1 MRSRILSISRTSI
14 PYVKDLRGI
23 AGSVTGCILMQQLD
37 YWFERKP
44 QGFYKFMRPSPKSP
58 GYSAGDSWAEELGF
72 SVDEF
77 RSAFDRIGVRY
88 KTKTHYREANAR
100 GEAFT
105 QSGIE
110 LFYCSYYDKQKNTT
124 FYFRNH
130 PRLDAELD
138 SLCRVPG
145 DGNPNLPEMEI
156 PISGDGKSQ
165 SPRDGK
171 SQSPLYTE
179 ITNRDHGKRTPI
191 VPQGG
196 LDTAPSALALGGEAN
211 QPASPQPADSTPV
224 EVVASSVKGRGSAR
238 RDRIAEVFELGRTAL
253 DVRRFHGQYRML
265 CNMVGAAPGALSKAQ
280 QAAASCWDRGEV
292 PQGFEAGLAAFI
304 WVKAAEAGAGHSCLA
319 IPTFANFIENPHYG
333 EDAIA
338 RQVMLQQHPEL
349 ANPKTA
355 KKAFEQHQV
364 ERAMSDWVNQPCEPD
379 VAPSGPQPMSEAEEQ
394 RRHQQRI
401 ANLDLSAIP
410 APPSPWSKP

>member
-1 MRSRILSISRTSI
+1 MLSHFDREGIIWRCHAPPSQKLLMLALNSFVDGEGKCYPGVERLAQMMGASTATVKRAIRELESGGVINRQSRRAGGKQTSNLYTVDFGKISSSFCT
-14 PYVKDLRGI
+14 PEV
-23 AGSVTGCILMQQLD
+23 
-37 YWFERKP
+37 
-44 QGFYKFMRPSPKSP
+44 
-58 GYSAGDSWAEELGF
+58 SAAQNEP
-72 SVDEF
+72 
-77 RSAFDRIGVRY
+77 RSAAQNEPRSAAHFD
-88 KTKTHYREANAR
+88 
-100 GEAFT
+100 
-105 QSGIE
+105 
-110 LFYCSYYDKQKNTT
+110 
-124 FYFRNH
+124 
-130 PRLDAELD
+130 PRSIQGLTVQGLTVQD
-138 SLCRVPG
+138 P
-145 DGNPNLPEMEI
+145 
-156 PISGDGKSQ
+156 
-165 SPRDGK
+165 
-171 SQSPLYTE
+171 
-179 ITNRDHGKRTPI
+179 PI

-196 LDTAPSALALGGEAN
+196 LDTTPSALALGGEAN
-211 QPASPQPADSTPV
+211 QLASPNPADSPPV

-280 QAAASCWDRGEV
+280 QAAASCWDGGEV

-364 ERAMSDWVNQPCEPD
+364 ERAMSDWVNQPCEPAA
-379 VAPSGPQPMSEAEEQ
+379 APSGPQPMSEAEEQ

>member
-1 MRSRILSISRTSI
+1 MNVVDARDLGAFI
-14 PYVKDLRGI
+14 PAV
-23 AGSVTGCILMQQLD
+23 LD
-37 YWFERKP
+37 DYGLDPF
-44 QGFYKFMRPSPKSP
+44 
-58 GYSAGDSWAEELGF
+58 
-72 SVDEF
+72 EF
-77 RSAFDRIGVRY
+77 RLYGHLARRAGTGGQCWESVKAIAAHCRMDQKTVTAKLQMLSSYGLIRAQRRAGQTSLIVLTPSAEWVEPHPKTGQPKNGSTLKGPHPETDQVLIQKRI
-88 KTKTHYREANAR
+88 
-100 GEAFT
+100 
-105 QSGIE
+105 
-110 LFYCSYYDKQKNTT
+110 NTT
-124 FYFRNH
+124 PRNGSGVDPETDH
-130 PRLDAELD
+130 KGTP
-138 SLCRVPG
+138 SKV
-145 DGNPNLPEMEI
+145 LPLRE
-156 PISGDGKSQ
+156 
-165 SPRDGK
+165 SPEGE
-171 SQSPLYTE
+171 S
-179 ITNRDHGKRTPI
+179 PI

-196 LDTAPSALALGGEAN
+196 LDTAPPALALGGEAN

-280 QAAASCWDRGEV
+280 QAAASCWDGGEV

-338 RQVMLQQHPEL
+338 RRVMLEQHPEL

-364 ERAMSDWVNQPCEPD
+364 ERAMSDWVNQPCEPV

-410 APPSPWSKP
+410 APPPAPGVSHEARNL